1 MAPIGT
7 DTLWQIAVAR
17 WAEIAGK
24 SPDLEPALAL
34 QHAMLRTVVEAAE
47 RLEEADARL
56 PNIPVDVVLARW
68 IRGVPALRNEPVP
81 IPAGLTAVLPALC
94 DTLVQG
100 GAGDAALHI
109 RDALLNGT
117 IDAGSMLA
125 VSLARNEKA
134 IRTSALHLGLSPDLV
149 WLIGELGSSPL
160 AHHLQARLLGRPEIL
175 RALRDWNHGY
185 CPCCGSWPVFIEVL
199 DGSRVLRCSYCAAAW
214 ELSSCRCLYCGTSGD
229 DVVAAE
235 AGQRSRRIELC
246 GKCGG
251 YTKVIEVSSRTRFP
265 LLAIEDLASVDLD
278 EGAMN
283 RGYRRPTLRDLDGI
297 EPLSSGCT

>member
-1 MAPIGT
+1 MPPIGT
-7 DTLWQIAVAR
+7 DSLWQAALAR

-34 QHAMLRTVVEAAE
+34 QQALLRTIADAAD
-47 RLEEADARL
+47 RLEKVDPPLA
-56 PNIPVDVVLARW
+56 NIPFDVVLARW
-68 IRGVPALRNEPVP
+68 IRGVPGLRNETIP
-81 IPAGLTAVLPALC
+81 IPPGFAAVLPALC
-94 DTLVQG
+94 ETLVDG
-100 GAGDAALHI
+100 GAGDAASHI

-160 AHHLQARLLGRPEIL
+160 AHHLQTRLLGRPEMLPAL
-175 RALRDWNHGY
+175 RAWDRGY

-199 DGSRVLRCSYCAAAW
+199 DGSRMLRCSFCAAAW
-214 ELSSCRCLYCGTSGD
+214 ELTSARCLYCGNAGENF
-229 DVVAAE
+229 VAAE
-235 AGQRSRRIELC
+235 AGQRSRRVELC
-246 GKCGG
+246 GGCGC
-251 YTKVIEVSSRTRFP
+251 YTKVVEVSSHARFP
-265 LLAIEDLASVDLD
+265 LLAIEDLASADLD

-283 RGYRRPTLRDLDGI
+283 RGYRRPTLYDLDGI
-297 EPLSSGCT
+297 DPRSSDCA